1 MKAVVMDAPFP
12 PMVALIATLALA
24 GCASDWAVHESVS
37 DVHPLT
43 KTRER
48 PQLKVEPCVDRTD
61 YKKRDLGREATEA
74 LVKKLKA
81 ASEFEVTRDGRYVLS
96 CDITAFSEGSAFE
109 RWMFPGAG
117 ATVGRVA
124 VMVMDS
130 KTGETVAIV
139 RGSSTVAAGGFYT
152 VGADE
157 VILDSALDD
166 VVKQLRQLAPGAT
179 PKK

>member
-1 MKAVVMDAPFP
+1 MDVPFP

-24 GCASDWAVHESVS
+24 GCASEWAVHQSVS
-37 DVHPLT
+37 DVHPLSEA
-43 KTRER
+43 RER
-48 PQLKVEPCVDRTD
+48 PQIKVEPCVDRTG

-74 LVKKLKA
+74 LLKKLKA
-81 ASEFEVTRDGRYVLS
+81 AKEFEVASKGRYVLT
-96 CDITAFSEGSAFE
+96 CDITTFTEGSAFE

-117 ATVGRVA
+117 ATVGQVA
-124 VMVMDS
+124 VMIMDS

-157 VILDSALDD
+157 TILDSALDD
-166 VVKQLRQLAPGAT
+166 VVKQLRQLAPGNA
-179 PKK
+179 PKE